1 VSIVRILRSRAKTFV
16 VSAWILFGVSIP
28 ICFLIGASAGFN
40 KFSFPSHPGAT
51 LDAYDLRASE
61 LFPAFAVL
69 AALFE
74 SWRRK

>member
-1 VSIVRILRSRAKTFV
+1 MLSDRRECGLQQI
-16 VSAWILFGVSIP
+16 
-28 ICFLIGASAGFN
+28 FLS
-40 KFSFPSHPGAT
+40 SHPGAT